1 MATEGFKG
9 QLTSLF
15 GANVVPHGRLMS
27 ADEASA
33 VRILSTY
40 REITDSLIKEDRSRV
55 VEPYSENVLAR
66 VANRVDVVNAHW
78 RCRHCGLGSGSS
90 TGGL

>member
-1 MATEGFKG
+1 MATDDFKG
-9 QLTSLF
+9 QLTLLF
-15 GANVVPHGRLMS
+15 GASVVPHRRQMS

-33 VRILSTY
+33 VGTLSTF
-40 REITDSLIKEDRSRV
+40 REITDSLIKQDQSRV
-55 VEPYSENVLAR
+55 VESYKDNVLAR
-66 VANRVDVVNAHW
+66 VANRVRGANAHW